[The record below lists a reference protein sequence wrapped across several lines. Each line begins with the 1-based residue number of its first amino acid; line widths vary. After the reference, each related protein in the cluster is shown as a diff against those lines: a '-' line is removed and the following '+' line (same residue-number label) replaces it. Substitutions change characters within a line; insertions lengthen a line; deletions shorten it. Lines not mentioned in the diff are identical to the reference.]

1 MFQKKNGS
9 IDQFS
14 DPRAC
19 TISFKKLINQYAHIQ
34 NSVQS
39 MVSKI
44 ASSISQAT
52 PGRFLLVQ
60 FAMAQVTQYGDT
72 ISNLIS
78 QVNSMIS
85 NSIRN
90 QKTS

>member
-1 MFQKKNGS
+1 MFQKKNA
-9 IDQFS
+9 IDQFK
-14 DPRAC
+14 DPRSC
-19 TISFKKLINQYAHIQ
+19 TISFKQLINQYATIQ

-39 MVSKI
+39 MVQKI